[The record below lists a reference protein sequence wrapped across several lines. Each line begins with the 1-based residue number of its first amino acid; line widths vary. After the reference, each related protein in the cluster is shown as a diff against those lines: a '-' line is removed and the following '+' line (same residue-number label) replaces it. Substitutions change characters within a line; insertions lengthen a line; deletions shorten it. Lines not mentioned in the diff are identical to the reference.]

1 MKHHPPKLGKLF
13 LPIPIKFDKTSL
25 IDKSHMNGGEFQFLG
40 SSESSEKTRTMDGTG
55 RVLSELLIQAARESQ
70 GQHQTQRKARAPEP
84 SQHSLSEDEDGF
96 PNKPVPEIFQ
106 VPQLSAHTPSI
117 HWHPRR
123 MEEGLETRLLRYS
136 LLLQF
141 CHF

>member
-25 IDKSHMNGGEFQFLG
+25 IDKSHMNGSKFKFLG
-40 SSESSEKTRTMDGTG
+40 SSRSSEKTRTMDGTDI
-55 RVLSELLIQAARESQ
+55 VLSELPVQAARESQ

-84 SQHSLSEDEDGF
+84 SQHSWSEDENGF
-96 PNKPVPEIFQ
+96 PNKPVPEMFQ
-106 VPQLSAHTPSI
+106 VPQLSAHTPSL
-117 HWHPRR
+117 HLHPRR
-123 MEEGLETRLLRYS
+123 MEEGLETQLFRYS
-136 LLLQF
+136 LSLQF